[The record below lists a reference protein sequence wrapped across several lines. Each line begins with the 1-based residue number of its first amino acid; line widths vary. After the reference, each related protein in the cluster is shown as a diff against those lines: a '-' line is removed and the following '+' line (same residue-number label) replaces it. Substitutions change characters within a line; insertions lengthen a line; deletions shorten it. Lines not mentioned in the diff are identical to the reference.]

1 LCEISKAPEAP
12 SFPPSLSALTVV
24 SRCGPQRTDTR
35 PSRCSQTVTLQPVS
49 ANGDS
54 SGIVWTIDI
63 RNWQIIP
70 EKLAVVHAYDA
81 LDVSHELYNSE
92 QESDRDRAGISVRF
106 TIPTVSNGRVYVGT
120 RGEVDIYGLLA
131 EKGGL

>member
-1 LCEISKAPEAP
+1 
-12 SFPPSLSALTVV
+12 
-24 SRCGPQRTDTR
+24 
-35 PSRCSQTVTLQPVS
+35 VS

-92 QESDRDRAGISVRF
+92 QESDRDRAGISVRV

>member
-1 LCEISKAPEAP
+1 VL
-12 SFPPSLSALTVV
+12 
-24 SRCGPQRTDTR
+24 
-35 PSRCSQTVTLQPVS
+35 
-49 ANGDS
+49 ANGDRN
-54 SGIVWTIDI
+54 GIVWTIDT

-70 EKLAVVHAYDA
+70 EKLAVLHAYDG

-120 RGEVDIYGLLA
+120 RGEVDVYGLLA
-131 EKGGL
+131 EQGGL